1 MLKTLFFSIEA
12 TGIKVIGI
20 EGKRKKT
27 QANGLYVLIII
38 DHVNILSL
46 FDSGACV
53 QFTYLNLFDILS
65 DVLSC
70 RQMDIS
76 G

>member
-1 MLKTLFFSIEA
+1 MPFFSIEA
-12 TGIKVIGI
+12 TDIKVIGI
-20 EGKRKKT
+20 EGKEKKNN
-27 QANGLYVLIII
+27 QAKGLYVLFFI
-38 DHVNILSL
+38 DHVNIWSL
-46 FDSGACV
+46 FDSSACV
-53 QFTYLNLFDILS
+53 QFTYLNLFNILS

>member
-1 MLKTLFFSIEA
+1 MFFFSIEA

-20 EGKRKKT
+20 EGKEKNN
-27 QANGLYVLIII
+27 QAKGLYVLFII
-38 DHVNILSL
+38 DQVNIWSL

-53 QFTYLNLFDILS
+53 QFTYLNLFNILS